1 MGLHGFI
8 CGLVDQWSVFASV
21 CPKLSF
27 CLAAPFLL
35 CAACFLKK
43 KSEDDEDGDHGT
55 IINSREGSKDNC
67 KNVFPFSFQVT
78 PRQYPSLDESA
89 MKENYKTTQVR
100 DPQDEVGRAGSWW

>member
-35 CAACFLKK
+35 CLACVSKVTK
-43 KSEDDEDGDHGT
+43 NKNEEYGEDVK
-55 IINSREGSKDNC
+55 GSMLSV
-67 KNVFPFSFQVT
+67 VFFTLVT
-78 PRQYPSLDESA
+78 QLFTYTVPYSHSH
-89 MKENYKTTQVR
+89 
-100 DPQDEVGRAGSWW
+100 